1 MNDLIELHGLR
12 LRAVVGAL
20 PEERER
26 EQPLAIDVDIER
38 PFAAAAAG
46 DDLAKT
52 TNYAAILDLV
62 ERVVLEGRFT
72 LLETLVVR
80 VAQAI
85 LDADAAIEVVRVRVQ
100 KLRPPVTH
108 DIDAVAVASTLRR
121 ES

>member
-108 DIDAVAVASTLRR
+108 DIDAVAVGSTLRR